1 MTTDQPIFERI
12 NALAH
17 EEEALYRRAGDGSGL
32 DAAEQQRLE
41 QIQIELDQCY
51 DFLHQ
56 RQGRRDAGANPD
68 DAQPR
73 SPEVVERY
81 DQ

>member
-1 MTTDQPIFERI
+1 MTTDESIFERI

-17 EEEALYRRAGDGSGL
+17 EEEGLYRRAGDGSGL
-32 DAAEQQRLE
+32 DAAERQRLE
-41 QIQIELDQCY
+41 AIQVELDQCY

-56 RQGRRDAGANPD
+56 RQGRRDAGQNA
-68 DAQPR
+68 DAATPR
-73 SPEVVERY
+73 APEVVERY

>member
-12 NALAH
+12 NELAH
-17 EEEALYRRAGDGSGL
+17 EEEALYRRAGDGAGL
-32 DAAEQQRLE
+32 DGAEQQRLE
-41 QIQIELDQCY
+41 QIQVELDQCY

-68 DAQPR
+68 DAAPR
-73 SPEVVERY
+73 PADVVERY

>member
-1 MTTDQPIFERI
+1 MTTDLPIFERI

-17 EEEALYRRAGDGSGL
+17 EEEALYRRAGDGRGL
-32 DAAEQQRLE
+32 DAAEQRRLE
-41 QIQIELDQCY
+41 AIQVELDQCY

-56 RQGRRDAGANPD
+56 RQGRRDAGQNPD
-68 DAQPR
+68 EATPR
-73 SPEVVERY
+73 AAEVVERY